1 MGIVISDECMGCES
15 CVELCPD
22 VFEMNADGNM
32 ATCKDPDST
41 LDCVQE
47 ARPFP
52 GSDPPPARHHHRR
65 DRPMRGLVPLF
76 LRAAPGGLRVP

>member
-22 VFEMNADGNM
+22 VFEMSEAGDV
-32 ATCKDPDST
+32 AVCKAPDST

-47 ARPFP
+47 AI
-52 GSDPPPARHHHRR
+52 DACPAEAISRE
-65 DRPMRGLVPLF
+65 
-76 LRAAPGGLRVP
+76 